1 MIKVGMYINDRYEII
16 DKVGSGGMADVY
28 KAKCHRLNRYVAIKV
43 LKSEYSSDK
52 NFVSKFR
59 NEAQSA
65 AGLSHPNI
73 VNVYDVGEDNGL
85 YYIVMELVEGITLK
99 RFIERKGHLE
109 IKEAVGISIQIAQG
123 MEAAHAN
130 HIIHR
135 DIKPQNIIISRE
147 GKVKV
152 TDFGIAK
159 AATSNTVTQNAIGSV
174 HYLSPEQA
182 RGGYSDERSDIY
194 SLGVTLYEMLTGR
207 VPFAGDNTVSVA
219 LLHIQG
225 EATPVRELNPSV
237 SVSLDKI
244 VQKCMQKKQERRYQS
259 ASELIQDLKN
269 SINDPNGDFVHI
281 SSGVVTES
289 PTRKMTD
296 RQMKEIETAART
308 QSTVYSKTEQSKPKK
323 IREEEDELDSMDS
336 RVEKALTIGS
346 IVAVIIAGIAV
357 LYVIANFFHLFD
369 FLDPEK
375 GNTLIPTS
383 PPQMTSTPTPT
394 ISPTPT
400 PELVDMPYV
409 IGLTAED
416 AVTSLDTI
424 STKFTIIYEE
434 DYSEEYAVGQIMK
447 QYPNSGASISKTM
460 TITLTVSSGPEPVKL
475 PNVYNLSLSEAKET
489 LISKGYTTVVEYQ
502 SSSVVAG
509 GCIISTLP
517 ERFEIVEQGSRIV
530 LYVSTGS
537 EKKAVPSL
545 LGKTVDEAKLA
556 LAEAGLTAGT
566 VENAYSDTIAAGLVC
581 SQSTAA
587 EAMLDV
593 GAVVNIYVSMG
604 PNPNPSPTP
613 SPTPSPIPTDA
624 PQVGDGTEEGTT
636 DVPVVNPG
644 EDTTVPEDNPGDET
658 TVPEEIPEDETT
670 VPEENP
676 NEDGNSGEEA
686 GTTPGEATEGESEL
700 EPSPSPTPTP
710 SPTPPSPTPTPVP
723 VGDLKHRASVEI
735 TEFPF
740 SDADQ
745 MVDITLELVQGDV
758 MITIY
763 DEFGITEDDF
773 MMDLASFNFELD
785 DKRLTA
791 GEANIYM
798 YVDLVP
804 SDTVYTVNLEA
815 FYE

>member
-281 SSGVVTES
+281 SSGTVTES

-308 QSTVYSKTEQSKPKK
+308 QSTIYSKSEQSKPKRIK
-323 IREEEDELDSMDS
+323 DEDDDDLDSMNS
-336 RVEKALTIGS
+336 GIEKALTIGS
-346 IVAVIIAGIAV
+346 IVAVIIVGIAV

-369 FLDPEK
+369 FLDPENK
-375 GNTLIPTS
+375 GSLIPTS
-383 PPQMTSTPTPT
+383 PPAATAPPTPT
-394 ISPTPT
+394 EVPPTPT
-400 PELVDMPYV
+400 PELVQMPYV

-416 AVTSLDTI
+416 AVVSLDTV

-434 DYSEEYAVGQIMK
+434 DYSEEYAAGQIMK
-447 QYPNSGASISKTM
+447 QYPNSSASISKTM

-489 LISKGYTTVVEYQ
+489 LSSKGWNTTVIEYQ
-502 SSSVVAG
+502 SSSMVAA
-509 GCIISTLP
+509 GCVISTLP

-537 EKKAVPSL
+537 EKKSVPDL
-545 LGKTVDEAKLA
+545 LGKTVDEAKAA
-556 LAEAGLTAGT
+556 LTEAGLTAGT

-613 SPTPSPIPTDA
+613 IPSPTLTPEP
-624 PQVGDGTEEGTT
+624 GTEGDTENPGENPGAEGDENGENPVVNPGEENGSEGENG

-644 EDTTVPEDNPGDET
+644 EDGEGSEEPE
-658 TVPEEIPEDETT
+658 
-670 VPEENP
+670 
-676 NEDGNSGEEA
+676 A
-686 GTTPGEATEGESEL
+686 
-700 EPSPSPTPTP
+700 TPTP
-710 SPTPPSPTPTPVP
+710 IPD
-723 VGDLKHRASVEI
+723 GELKHRATVEI
-735 TEFPF
+735 TDFPF

-763 DEFGITEDDF
+763 DEFGITQDDF
-773 MMDLASFNFELD
+773 MMDLASFSFALD

-791 GEANIYM
+791 GEANVYM

-804 SDTVYTVNLEA
+804 SETVYTVTLEA

>member
-207 VPFAGDNTVSVA
+207 VPFVGDNTVSVA

-259 ASELIQDLKN
+259 ASELIQDLKS

-281 SSGVVTES
+281 SSGTVTES

-308 QSTVYSKTEQSKPKK
+308 QSTVYSKAEQSKPKK
-323 IREEEDELDSMDS
+323 IKDEDDDDLDSMNS
-336 RVEKALTIGS
+336 GIEKVLTIGS
-346 IVAVIIAGIAV
+346 IVAVIIVGIAV

-369 FLDPEK
+369 FLDPENK
-375 GNTLIPTS
+375 GGLIPTS
-383 PPQMTSTPTPT
+383 PPAATAPPTPT
-394 ISPTPT
+394 EVPPTPT
-400 PELVDMPYV
+400 PELVQMPYV

-416 AVTSLDTI
+416 AVVSLDTV

-434 DYSEEYAVGQIMK
+434 DYSEEYAAGQIMK
-447 QYPNSGASISKTM
+447 QYPNSSASISKTM

-489 LISKGYTTVVEYQ
+489 LSSKGWNTTVIEYQ
-502 SSSVVAG
+502 SSSMVAA
-509 GCIISTLP
+509 GCVISTLP

-530 LYVSTGS
+530 LYVSTGA
-537 EKKAVPSL
+537 EKKAVPNL
-545 LGKTVDEAKLA
+545 LGKTVEEAKNA
-556 LAEAGLTAGT
+556 LVEAGLTVGT
-566 VENAYSDTIAAGLVC
+566 VENAYSDTIAAGMVC

-613 SPTPSPIPTDA
+613 SPSPTPTVA
-624 PQVGDGTEEGTT
+624 PEPGTEDDENG
-636 DVPVVNPG
+636 DVTVVNPG
-644 EDTTVPEDNPGDET
+644 ENDNVGENDGDQLVVPDINNGNEG
-658 TVPEEIPEDETT
+658 
-670 VPEENP
+670 ENP
-676 NEDGNSGEEA
+676 DEGNDSD
-686 GTTPGEATEGESEL
+686 GEAEGADGDGTEDSEII
-700 EPSPSPTPTP
+700 PTPTP
-710 SPTPPSPTPTPVP
+710 IPD
-723 VGDLKHRASVEI
+723 GELKYRATVEI

-745 MVDITLELVQGDV
+745 IVDITLELVQGDV

-763 DEFGITEDDF
+763 DELGITQDDF
-773 MMDLASFNFELD
+773 MLDLESFSFALD
-785 DKRLTA
+785 DTRLST
-791 GEANIYM
+791 GEATVYM

>member
-281 SSGVVTES
+281 SSGTVTES

-308 QSTVYSKTEQSKPKK
+308 QSTIYSKSEQSKPKRLK
-323 IREEEDELDSMDS
+323 DEDDDDLDSMNS
-336 RVEKALTIGS
+336 GIEKALTIGS
-346 IVAVIIAGIAV
+346 IVAVIIVGIAV

-369 FLDPEK
+369 FLDPENK
-375 GNTLIPTS
+375 GSLIPTS
-383 PPQMTSTPTPT
+383 PPAATAPPTPT
-394 ISPTPT
+394 EVPPTPT
-400 PELVDMPYV
+400 PELVQMPYV

-416 AVTSLDTI
+416 AVVSLDTV

-434 DYSEEYAVGQIMK
+434 DYSEEYAAGQIMK
-447 QYPNSGASISKTM
+447 QYPNSSASISKTM

-489 LISKGYTTVVEYQ
+489 LSSKGWNTTVIEYQ
-502 SSSVVAG
+502 SSSMVAA
-509 GCIISTLP
+509 GCVISTLP

-537 EKKAVPSL
+537 EKKSVPDL
-545 LGKTVDEAKLA
+545 LGKTVDEAKAA
-556 LAEAGLTAGT
+556 LTEAGLTAGT

-613 SPTPSPIPTDA
+613 IPSPTLTPEPGMEGDAEIPGENPGA
-624 PQVGDGTEEGTT
+624 EGDENGENPVVNPGEENGSEGENG

-644 EDTTVPEDNPGDET
+644 EDGEGSEEPE
-658 TVPEEIPEDETT
+658 
-670 VPEENP
+670 
-676 NEDGNSGEEA
+676 A
-686 GTTPGEATEGESEL
+686 
-700 EPSPSPTPTP
+700 TPTP
-710 SPTPPSPTPTPVP
+710 IPD
-723 VGDLKHRASVEI
+723 GELKHRATVEI
-735 TEFPF
+735 TDFPF

-763 DEFGITEDDF
+763 DEFGITQDDF
-773 MMDLASFNFELD
+773 MMDLASFSFALD

-791 GEANIYM
+791 GEANVYM

-804 SDTVYTVNLEA
+804 SETVYTVTLEA

>member
-43 LKSEYSSDK
+43 LKAEYSSDK

-194 SLGVTLYEMLTGR
+194 SLGVTLYEMLTGC

-259 ASELIQDLKN
+259 ASELIQDLKS

-281 SSGVVTES
+281 ASGVVTES

-308 QSTVYSKTEQSKPKK
+308 QSTIYSKTEQSKPKK
-323 IREEEDELDSMDS
+323 IREEDDDLDSMDS

-375 GNTLIPTS
+375 NNTLIPTS

-400 PELVDMPYV
+400 PELVQMPYV

-434 DYSEEYAVGQIMK
+434 DYSEEYEAGKIMK
-447 QYPNSGASISKTM
+447 QYPNSSASISKTM

-489 LISKGYTTVVEYQ
+489 LSSKGWNTTVIEYQ
-502 SSSVVAG
+502 SSSMVAA
-509 GCIISTLP
+509 GCVISTLP

-537 EKKAVPSL
+537 EKKSVPSL
-545 LGKTVDEAKLA
+545 LGKTVDEAKAA
-556 LAEAGLTAGT
+556 LAEAGLTVGT

-604 PNPNPSPTP
+604 PNPNP
-613 SPTPSPIPTDA
+613 
-624 PQVGDGTEEGTT
+624 
-636 DVPVVNPG
+636 
-644 EDTTVPEDNPGDET
+644 
-658 TVPEEIPEDETT
+658 
-670 VPEENP
+670 
-676 NEDGNSGEEA
+676 
-686 GTTPGEATEGESEL
+686 
-700 EPSPSPTPTP
+700 TPTP
-710 SPTPPSPTPTPVP
+710 SPTPTPTDEPLEGDVPVVNPDDGTGTGSEGTEGPDDGTGTGSEGETDEPEATPTPVP
-723 VGDLKHRASVEI
+723 EGELKYRGTVDI

-773 MMDLASFNFELD
+773 MMDLASFQFALD
-785 DKRLTA
+785 DKRLSA
-791 GEANIYM
+791 GEANVYM

-804 SDTVYTVNLEA
+804 SETVYTVTLEA

>member
-43 LKSEYSSDK
+43 LKAEYSSDK

-259 ASELIQDLKN
+259 ASELIQDLKS

-281 SSGVVTES
+281 SSGTVTES

-308 QSTVYSKTEQSKPKK
+308 QSTLYSKTEQSKPKRIK
-323 IREEEDELDSMDS
+323 DEEDDDLDSMNS
-336 RVEKALTIGS
+336 GIEKALTIGS
-346 IVAVIIAGIAV
+346 IVAVIIVGIAV

-369 FLDPEK
+369 FLDPQNE
-375 GNTLIPTS
+375 GGLIPTS
-383 PPQMTSTPTPT
+383 PPAATAPPTPT
-394 ISPTPT
+394 EVPPTPT
-400 PELVDMPYV
+400 PELVQMPYV

-416 AVTSLDTI
+416 AVTSLDTV

-434 DYSEEYAVGQIMK
+434 DYSEEYAEGQIMK
-447 QYPNSGASISKTM
+447 QYPNSSASISKTM

-489 LISKGYTTVVEYQ
+489 LSSKGWNTTVIEYQ
-502 SSSVVAG
+502 SSSMVAA
-509 GCIISTLP
+509 GCVISTLP

-537 EKKAVPSL
+537 EKKAVPNL
-545 LGKTVDEAKLA
+545 LGKTVDDAKVA
-556 LAEAGLTAGT
+556 LIEAGLTVGT
-566 VENAYSDTIAAGLVC
+566 VENAYSDTIAAGMVC

-613 SPTPSPIPTDA
+613 SPTPTVTPEP
-624 PQVGDGTEEGTT
+624 GTEGDTETSGENTGVEGDATG

-644 EDTTVPEDNPGDET
+644 EGNGE
-658 TVPEEIPEDETT
+658 
-670 VPEENP
+670 
-676 NEDGNSGEEA
+676 EDGNGDEPA
-686 GTTPGEATEGESEL
+686 VTPGEGTGTEAEDGENGEDSE
-700 EPSPSPTPTP
+700 ETETTPT
-710 SPTPPSPTPTPVP
+710 PTPTPV
-723 VGDLKHRASVEI
+723 GELKHRATVEI

-745 MVDITLELVQGDV
+745 TVDITLELVQGDA

-763 DEFGITEDDF
+763 DEFGITQDDF
-773 MMDLASFNFELD
+773 MMDLASFSFALD
-785 DKRLTA
+785 DKRLSA
-791 GEANIYM
+791 GEANVYM

-804 SDTVYTVNLEA
+804 SDTVYTVVLEE

>member
-281 SSGVVTES
+281 SSGTVTES

-308 QSTVYSKTEQSKPKK
+308 QSTIYSKSEQSKPKRIK
-323 IREEEDELDSMDS
+323 DEDDDDLDSMNS
-336 RVEKALTIGS
+336 GIEKALTIGS
-346 IVAVIIAGIAV
+346 IVAVIIVGIAV

-369 FLDPEK
+369 FLDPENK
-375 GNTLIPTS
+375 GSLIPTS
-383 PPQMTSTPTPT
+383 PPAATAPPTPT
-394 ISPTPT
+394 EVPPTPT
-400 PELVDMPYV
+400 PELVQMPYV

-416 AVTSLDTI
+416 AVVSLDTV

-434 DYSEEYAVGQIMK
+434 DYSEEYAAGQIMK
-447 QYPNSGASISKTM
+447 QYPNSSASISKTM

-489 LISKGYTTVVEYQ
+489 LSSKGWNTTVIEYQ
-502 SSSVVAG
+502 SSSMVAA
-509 GCIISTLP
+509 GCVISTLP

-537 EKKAVPSL
+537 EKKSVPDL
-545 LGKTVDEAKLA
+545 LGKTVDEAKAA
-556 LAEAGLTAGT
+556 LTEAGLTAGT

-613 SPTPSPIPTDA
+613 IPSPTLTPEP
-624 PQVGDGTEEGTT
+624 GTEGDTEIPGENPGAEGDENGENPVVNPGEENGSEGENG

-644 EDTTVPEDNPGDET
+644 EDGEGSEEPE
-658 TVPEEIPEDETT
+658 
-670 VPEENP
+670 
-676 NEDGNSGEEA
+676 A
-686 GTTPGEATEGESEL
+686 
-700 EPSPSPTPTP
+700 TPTP
-710 SPTPPSPTPTPVP
+710 IPD
-723 VGDLKHRASVEI
+723 GELKHRATVEI
-735 TEFPF
+735 TDFPF

-763 DEFGITEDDF
+763 DEFGITQDDF
-773 MMDLASFNFELD
+773 MMDLASFSFALD

-791 GEANIYM
+791 GEANVYM

-804 SDTVYTVNLEA
+804 SETVYTVTLEA

>member
-43 LKSEYSSDK
+43 LKAEYSSDK

-259 ASELIQDLKN
+259 ASELIQDLKS

-281 SSGVVTES
+281 ASGVVTES

-308 QSTVYSKTEQSKPKK
+308 QSTIYSKTEQSKPKK
-323 IREEEDELDSMDS
+323 IREEDDDLDSMDS
-336 RVEKALTIGS
+336 RIEKALTIGS

-369 FLDPEK
+369 FLDPNK
-375 GNTLIPTS
+375 DNTLIPTS

-400 PELVDMPYV
+400 PELVQMPYV

-434 DYSEEYAVGQIMK
+434 DYSEEYAAGQIMK
-447 QYPNSGASISKTM
+447 QYPNSSASISKTM

-489 LISKGYTTVVEYQ
+489 LSSKGWNTTVIEYQ
-502 SSSVVAG
+502 SSSMVAA
-509 GCIISTLP
+509 GCVISTLP

-537 EKKAVPSL
+537 EKKSVPNL
-545 LGKTVDEAKLA
+545 LGKTVDEAKAA
-556 LAEAGLTAGT
+556 LAEAGLTVGT
-566 VENAYSDTIAAGLVC
+566 VENAYSDTIASGLVC

-604 PNPNPSPTP
+604 PNPNP
-613 SPTPSPIPTDA
+613 
-624 PQVGDGTEEGTT
+624 
-636 DVPVVNPG
+636 
-644 EDTTVPEDNPGDET
+644 
-658 TVPEEIPEDETT
+658 
-670 VPEENP
+670 
-676 NEDGNSGEEA
+676 
-686 GTTPGEATEGESEL
+686 
-700 EPSPSPTPTP
+700 TPTP
-710 SPTPPSPTPTPVP
+710 SPTPTPADEPLEGDVPVVNPDDGTGSEGTVEPDDGTGTGSEGTEGTDDGTGTGSEGETDEPEATPTPVP
-723 VGDLKHRASVEI
+723 EGELKYRGTVDI

-745 MVDITLELVQGDV
+745 TVDITLELVQGDV

-773 MMDLASFNFELD
+773 MMDLASFQFALD
-785 DKRLTA
+785 DKRLSA
-791 GEANIYM
+791 GEANVYM

-804 SDTVYTVNLEA
+804 SETVYTVTLEA

>member
-43 LKSEYSSDK
+43 LKAEYSSDK

-269 SINDPNGDFVHI
+269 SIHDPNGDFVHI

-296 RQMKEIETAART
+296 RQMKEIETAAKT
-308 QSTVYSKTEQSKPKK
+308 QSTLYSKTEQSKPKRIK
-323 IREEEDELDSMDS
+323 DEDDDDLDSMDS
-336 RVEKALTIGS
+336 RIEKALTIGS
-346 IVAVIIAGIAV
+346 IAAVIIVGIAV

-369 FLDPEK
+369 FLDPKNE
-375 GNTLIPTS
+375 GGLIPTS
-383 PPQMTSTPTPT
+383 PPAATAPPTPT
-394 ISPTPT
+394 EVPPTPT
-400 PELVDMPYV
+400 PELVQMPYV

-416 AVTSLDTI
+416 AVMSLDTV

-434 DYSEEYAVGQIMK
+434 DYSEEYAAGQIMK
-447 QYPNSGASISKTM
+447 QYPNSSASISKTM

-489 LISKGYTTVVEYQ
+489 LSSKGWNTTVIEYQ
-502 SSSVVAG
+502 SSSMVAA
-509 GCIISTLP
+509 GCVISTLP

-537 EKKAVPSL
+537 EKKAVPDL
-545 LGKTVDEAKLA
+545 LGKTVEEAKAA
-556 LAEAGLTAGT
+556 LVDAGFTVGT
-566 VENAYSDTIAAGLVC
+566 VENAYSDKIADGLVC

-587 EAMLDV
+587 ETQLDV

-613 SPTPSPIPTDA
+613 VPTEPPVSE
-624 PQVGDGTEEGTT
+624 DGNDDENT
-636 DVPVVNPG
+636 DVPVVNPDDGSG
-644 EDTTVPEDNPGDET
+644 EGTND
-658 TVPEEIPEDETT
+658 PEEGVDAP
-670 VPEENP
+670 
-676 NEDGNSGEEA
+676 
-686 GTTPGEATEGESEL
+686 
-700 EPSPSPTPTP
+700 
-710 SPTPPSPTPTPVP
+710 PTPTPVP
-723 VGDLKHRASVEI
+723 DGELKLRGTVDI
-735 TEFPF
+735 TDFPF

-745 MVDITLELVQGDV
+745 VVDITLELVQGDI

-773 MMDLASFNFELD
+773 MMDLASFNFALD
-785 DKRLTA
+785 DKRLSA
-791 GEANIYM
+791 GEANVYM

-804 SDTVYTVNLEA
+804 SDTVYTVTLEE

>member
-281 SSGVVTES
+281 SSGTVTES

-308 QSTVYSKTEQSKPKK
+308 QSTIYSKSEQSKPKRIK
-323 IREEEDELDSMDS
+323 DEDDDDLDSMNS
-336 RVEKALTIGS
+336 GIEKALTIGS
-346 IVAVIIAGIAV
+346 IVAVIIVGIAV

-369 FLDPEK
+369 FLDPENK
-375 GNTLIPTS
+375 GSLIPTS
-383 PPQMTSTPTPT
+383 PPAATAPPTPT
-394 ISPTPT
+394 EVPPTPT
-400 PELVDMPYV
+400 PELVQMPYV

-416 AVTSLDTI
+416 AVVSLDTV

-434 DYSEEYAVGQIMK
+434 DYSEEYAAGQIMK
-447 QYPNSGASISKTM
+447 QYPNSSASISKTM

-489 LISKGYTTVVEYQ
+489 LSSKGWNTTVIEYQ
-502 SSSVVAG
+502 SSSMVAA
-509 GCIISTLP
+509 GCVISTLP

-537 EKKAVPSL
+537 EKKSVPNL
-545 LGKTVDEAKLA
+545 LGKTVDEAKAA
-556 LAEAGLTAGT
+556 LTEAGLTAGT

-613 SPTPSPIPTDA
+613 IPSPTLTPEP
-624 PQVGDGTEEGTT
+624 GTEGDTENPGENPGAEGDENGENPVVNPGEENGSEGENG

-644 EDTTVPEDNPGDET
+644 EDGEGSEEPE
-658 TVPEEIPEDETT
+658 
-670 VPEENP
+670 
-676 NEDGNSGEEA
+676 A
-686 GTTPGEATEGESEL
+686 
-700 EPSPSPTPTP
+700 TPTP
-710 SPTPPSPTPTPVP
+710 IPD
-723 VGDLKHRASVEI
+723 GELKHRATVEI
-735 TEFPF
+735 TDFPF

-763 DEFGITEDDF
+763 DEFGITQDDF
-773 MMDLASFNFELD
+773 MMDLASFSFALD

-791 GEANIYM
+791 GEANVYM

-804 SDTVYTVNLEA
+804 SETVYTVTLEA

>member
-43 LKSEYSSDK
+43 LKAEYSSDK

-194 SLGVTLYEMLTGR
+194 SLGVTLYEMLTGC

-259 ASELIQDLKN
+259 ASELIQDLKS

-281 SSGVVTES
+281 ASGVVTES

-308 QSTVYSKTEQSKPKK
+308 QSTIYSKTEQSKPKK
-323 IREEEDELDSMDS
+323 IREEDDDLDSMDS

-375 GNTLIPTS
+375 NNTLIPTS

-400 PELVDMPYV
+400 PELVQMPYV

-434 DYSEEYAVGQIMK
+434 DYSEEYEAGKIMK
-447 QYPNSGASISKTM
+447 QYPNSSASISKTM

-489 LISKGYTTVVEYQ
+489 LSSKGWNTTVIEYQ
-502 SSSVVAG
+502 SSSMVAA
-509 GCIISTLP
+509 GCVISTLP

-537 EKKAVPSL
+537 EKKSVPSL
-545 LGKTVDEAKLA
+545 LGKTVDEAKAA
-556 LAEAGLTAGT
+556 LAEAGLTVGT

-604 PNPNPSPTP
+604 PNPNP
-613 SPTPSPIPTDA
+613 
-624 PQVGDGTEEGTT
+624 
-636 DVPVVNPG
+636 
-644 EDTTVPEDNPGDET
+644 
-658 TVPEEIPEDETT
+658 
-670 VPEENP
+670 
-676 NEDGNSGEEA
+676 
-686 GTTPGEATEGESEL
+686 
-700 EPSPSPTPTP
+700 TPTP
-710 SPTPPSPTPTPVP
+710 SPTPTPTDEPLEGDVPVVNPDDGTGTGSEGTEGPDDGTGTGSEGETDEPEATPTPVP
-723 VGDLKHRASVEI
+723 EGELKYRGTVDI

-773 MMDLASFNFELD
+773 MMDLASFRFALD
-785 DKRLTA
+785 DKRLSA
-791 GEANIYM
+791 GEANVYM

-804 SDTVYTVNLEA
+804 SDTVYTVTLEA